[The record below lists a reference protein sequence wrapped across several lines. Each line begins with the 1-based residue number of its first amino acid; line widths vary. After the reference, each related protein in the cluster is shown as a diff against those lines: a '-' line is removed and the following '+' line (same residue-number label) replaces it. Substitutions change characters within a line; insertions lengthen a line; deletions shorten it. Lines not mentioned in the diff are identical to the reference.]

1 MPDRRHFLRTAT
13 TAMAALGAA
22 RAARWSDAPTVQ
34 LRPPGASRLAVR
46 PVPSPAQL
54 RWQREELALFLHFGI
69 NTFLD
74 REWGDGTES
83 PRLFNPGALDARAW
97 ARDAKSA
104 GFRSLVLTAK
114 HHDGF
119 CLWPS
124 ATTTH
129 SVRSSP
135 WRGGQGDLMREL
147 ADACR
152 LEGLGLG
159 VYLSPWDRHEPRYGD
174 SPAYMRVY
182 LAQLEELLTRYGAIN
197 EVWFDG
203 ANGEGPNGRKQQ
215 YDWPSIHSLV
225 RRLQPGAVIF
235 SDAGPDVRWIG
246 NESGVAGETCW
257 STIDPAAVPYAGYDA
272 PGVGD
277 LLQRGSPDG
286 RVWRPGESDVSI
298 RPGWFWH
305 PAEDAKVRAGSDLM
319 LLYKQSVGRNSKL
332 LLNVPPN
339 RDGVLSAPDRAS
351 LVEFGRRRRDL
362 LGTDLASLARCSESS
377 MLDKPFGADR
387 VVDGNPDSYWE
398 AATGAPEGSVELL
411 LRRPTRCTV
420 IRLQEPI
427 ARGQVIESFTI
438 TAPDG
443 AEARVL
449 AEGTTVGYCRL
460 VEIPPTTIERLR
472 VTVRSTLGPLRL
484 STLSVH
490 AENIA

>member
-135 WRGGQGDLMREL
+135 WRGGHGDLMREL

-277 LLQRGSPDG
+277 LLQRGAPDG

-298 RPGWFWH
+298 RPGC
-305 PAEDAKVRAGSDLM
+305 A
-319 LLYKQSVGRNSKL
+319 
-332 LLNVPPN
+332 
-339 RDGVLSAPDRAS
+339 
-351 LVEFGRRRRDL
+351 
-362 LGTDLASLARCSESS
+362 
-377 MLDKPFGADR
+377 R
-387 VVDGNPDSYWE
+387 VVSSRSAC
-398 AATGAPEGSVELL
+398 AA
-411 LRRPTRCTV
+411 
-420 IRLQEPI
+420 
-427 ARGQVIESFTI
+427 
-438 TAPDG
+438 
-443 AEARVL
+443 
-449 AEGTTVGYCRL
+449 
-460 VEIPPTTIERLR
+460 
-472 VTVRSTLGPLRL
+472 
-484 STLSVH
+484 
-490 AENIA
+490 